1 MNFNSLPHT
10 LNAISNAQLIRR
22 ADERDADDA
31 YWFKH
36 ALVQDTAYASL
47 MRQDRKRLHRL
58 VAETLE
64 RAYPERATELA
75 PRLAEHFDEAGET
88 ARALFYSERAAENAA
103 ARYANREALDF
114 YTRALDAAEAL
125 QTETR
130 DSLYRA
136 RGVVYERIGAFDAAC
151 ADLERALE
159 IARAT
164 NDARA
169 EWQSLIDLGYAWT
182 ARDYARAG
190 EYFEKA
196 LDLARASNDATR
208 VAHTLNRVGNWHVN
222 NDAPQRAAAYH
233 AEALEMF
240 EALGDARGVAETQD
254 LLSMRAFLAGDYLAG
269 ERHAQAALRGFAE
282 LRDVFGQTNTTI
294 ASYLIYSLLQGNTL
308 ALAEARRERG
318 LDEKL
323 AGVVRATRQ
332 LEWRAGE
339 AFALLILGEGF
350 ASDGQYGRAFELLE
364 RGIDIANEIQHR
376 QWLTATTLVYGE
388 TLAHLLNFERALP
401 YLENAARWARELASM
416 NWIRTGSGFLATALI
431 AQNELPRAAEV
442 LDAAM
447 PPDAP
452 AQSIGQRQVWAARA
466 ELALAQNDAARAHA
480 AVDVLMRDAAN
491 VTPTTVIPRLW
502 LVLARAFM
510 LQNEIAAAETLAR
523 AAFDNARVTNQ
534 PAWEWRSAALLA
546 QVSRAQGRAADA
558 AQAARKA
565 HEIVLYLANE
575 LNQEPLRATFLT
587 RAQKMI
593 WEIY

>member
-10 LNAISNAQLIRR
+10 LNAIANAQLIRR
-22 ADERDADDA
+22 SDEKGADNA

-47 MRQDRKRLHRL
+47 MRHDRKRLHRL

-64 RAYPERATELA
+64 RVYPERATELA

-88 ARALFYSERAAENAA
+88 ARALFYFERAAESAA

-114 YTRALDAAEAL
+114 YTRALDAAEEL

-136 RGVVYERIGAFDAAC
+136 RGVVYERIGNFDAAC

-164 NDARA
+164 NDAHA
-169 EWQSLIDLGYAWT
+169 EWQSLMGLGFAWT

-196 LDLARASNDATR
+196 LALARASNDAAH
-208 VAHTLNRVGNWHVN
+208 VAHTLNRVGNWYVN
-222 NDAPQRAAAYH
+222 NDEPPRAAAYH
-233 AEALEMF
+233 AEALEIF
-240 EALGDARGVAETQD
+240 ERLNDARGVAETQD
-254 LLSMRAFLAGDYLAG
+254 LLSMRAFLAGDYLTG

-282 LRDVFGQTNTTI
+282 LHDAFGQTNTTI

-308 ALAEARRERG
+308 ALAEAWRERG

-323 AGVVRATRQ
+323 ASAVRATRQ

-364 RGIDIANEIQHR
+364 RGIDIANEIHHR
-376 QWLTATTLVYGE
+376 QWRTATTLLYGAA
-388 TLAHLLNFERALP
+388 LAHLLNFERALP
-401 YLENAARWARELASM
+401 YLENALRWARELASM
-416 NWIRTGSGFLATALI
+416 NWIRTSSGFLASALI
-431 AQNELPRAAEV
+431 AQNELTRAAEI

-447 PPDAP
+447 PPDTP

-480 AVDVLMRDAAN
+480 ALDVLMRDAAN

-502 LVLARAFM
+502 LVRARVFM
-510 LQNEIAAAETLAR
+510 LQNEIATAEALAR
-523 AAFDNARVTNQ
+523 AAFDNARTTNQ
-534 PAWEWRSAALLA
+534 PAWEWRSAAALA
-546 QVSRAQGRAADA
+546 QLYHAQGRGHDA
-558 AQAARKA
+558 ERETNTAR
-565 HEIVLYLANE
+565 EIVMDLAQTLSE
-575 LNQEPLRATFLT
+575 ESLRAVFVA
-587 RAQKMI
+587 RAMEQS
-593 WEIY
+593 ESA